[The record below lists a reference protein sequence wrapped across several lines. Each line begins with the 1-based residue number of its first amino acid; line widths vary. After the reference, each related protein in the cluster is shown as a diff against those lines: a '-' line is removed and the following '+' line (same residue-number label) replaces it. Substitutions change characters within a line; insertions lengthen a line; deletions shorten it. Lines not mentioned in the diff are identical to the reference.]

1 LNQEKENAKKE
12 KQEAAENTA
21 AEKET
26 ADKKIAENTGEEKQE
41 EAENTTAENATA
53 EKETAEKMAENT
65 GEEKPTAETQG
76 GEGNQVPDAELL
88 KKELEETKKKLEE
101 TEKALA
107 KQKDILLR
115 TAAEYDNYRKRTAR
129 EKEALYNDAVADAVK
144 EFLGVEDNLER
155 ALEQKECS
163 VEALR
168 TGVEMTHKQMLA
180 ALEKL
185 GVTEM
190 GKEGEPFDPMKHNAV
205 AHIEDENLGENVVA
219 KVFQKGYCIG
229 DKVIRHAMVQAAN

>member
-12 KQEAAENTA
+12 KQEAAENTTA
-21 AEKET
+21 T
-26 ADKKIAENTGEEKQE
+26 ADKKIAENAGEEKS
-41 EAENTTAENATA
+41 
-53 EKETAEKMAENT
+53 
-65 GEEKPTAETQG
+65 TAETQG
-76 GEGNQVPDAELL
+76 GGDHKTDAEAL
-88 KKELEETKKKLEE
+88 KKELEETKKKLAE
-101 TEKALA
+101 TEEALA

-155 ALEQKECS
+155 ALEQKDCS
-163 VEALR
+163 VEDLR

-185 GVTEM
+185 GVAEM
-190 GKEGEPFDPMKHNAV
+190 GKEGEPFDPTKHNAV
-205 AHIEDENLGENVVA
+205 AHIDDENLGENVVA

>member
-1 LNQEKENAKKE
+1 MNQEKENARKE
-12 KQEAAENTA
+12 QQEAAENTT

-26 ADKKIAENTGEEKQE
+26 ADQKIAENAGEE
-41 EAENTTAENATA
+41 
-53 EKETAEKMAENT
+53 
-65 GEEKPTAETQG
+65 TAETQG
-76 GEGNQVPDAELL
+76 GKGSQATDAEAL
-88 KKELEETKKKLEE
+88 KKELDEVKKKLTETEE
-101 TEKALA
+101 TLA

-155 ALEQKECS
+155 ALEQKNCS
-163 VEALR
+163 VEDLR

-190 GKEGEPFDPMKHNAV
+190 GKEGEPFDPTKHNAV